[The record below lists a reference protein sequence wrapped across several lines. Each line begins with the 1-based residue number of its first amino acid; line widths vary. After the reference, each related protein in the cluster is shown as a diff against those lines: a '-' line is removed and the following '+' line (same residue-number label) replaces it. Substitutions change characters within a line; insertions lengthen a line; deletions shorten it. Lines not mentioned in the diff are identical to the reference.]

1 MVISAKIDPD
11 TTLIDRDFKMTAET
25 PDTPQ
30 AGDATV
36 AELSAE
42 LEQYRQRLVDDTMS
56 MAQKLKLP
64 KKSALAKLD
73 ANPEIARIDTMLAE
87 LRGQHPGA

>member
-1 MVISAKIDPD
+1 
-11 TTLIDRDFKMTAET
+11 MTAET
-25 PDTPQ
+25 PDAPQ
-30 AGDATV
+30 ANEATV
-36 AELSAE
+36 AELIAE
-42 LEQYRQRLVDDTMS
+42 LEQYRQRLIEDTMA

-87 LRGQHPGA
+87 LRGQQPEA